1 MGNSLSPLEAAL
13 RVLYHEPRNGV
24 QRARARLERLVRC
37 GHPDGAAG
45 LAYCRVFGFGEPR
58 DAASG
63 VAALRELAGAG
74 SAGAMALYGMCLLH
88 RVGGDAASRGES
100 RRARRS
106 RQEAL
111 RWLKRARE
119 LGCDLGEY
127 MVTKLELDSARADTD
142 SESEDA
148 AEAAEHCKQQ
158 VEAQKSAGL

>member
-24 QRARARLERLVRC
+24 QRARIRFERLVRR

-58 DAASG
+58 DAAGG

-88 RVGGDAASRGES
+88 HVGGDAVARGNP
-100 RRARRS
+100 RRARRA
-106 RQEAL
+106 RREAL
-111 RWLKRARE
+111 FWLKRARE

-127 MVTKLELDSARADTD
+127 MAAKLELDSARADTD

-148 AEAAEHCKQQ
+148 AEAAEHCEQQ
-158 VEAQKSAGL
+158 VTALEGAGH